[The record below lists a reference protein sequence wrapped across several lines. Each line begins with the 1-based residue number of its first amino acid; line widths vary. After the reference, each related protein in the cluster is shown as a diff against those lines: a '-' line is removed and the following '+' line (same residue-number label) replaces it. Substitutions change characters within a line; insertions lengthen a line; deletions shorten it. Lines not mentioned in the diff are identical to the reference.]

1 MSSMIN
7 RRSSCGV
14 AALDRMLYVV
24 GGNDG
29 SLCMCSAER
38 FDPLRN
44 AWEAVPSMHS
54 RRSVVSKL
62 LDFIPNFV

>member
-1 MSSMIN
+1 MPSMIN
-7 RRSSCGV
+7 RRSSSGV

-24 GGNDG
+24 AGNDG

-44 AWEAVPSMHS
+44 AWETVPSMHS
-54 RRSVVSKL
+54 RRYP
-62 LDFIPNFV
+62 I